1 MARSKLKST
10 KSWIL
15 SPAGYKLARGHM
27 MAARKSAPG
36 TGGIKLKR
44 RAKPGVKAAREVIK
58 LSRTTDLQIP
68 KDNFYDLVREI
79 GWDYKTDLRW
89 SETGKIALHEAS
101 EDFLTHIFEES
112 RRAMKHAKRKTLYK
126 KDVKFAR
133 KTLMGVRYEYF
144 E

>member
-36 TGGIKLKR
+36 VGGFKRKR

-58 LSRTTDLQIP
+58 LSRTTDLQIA
-68 KDNFYDLVREI
+68 KLRFYNLVREI

-89 SETGKIALHEAS
+89 SKLGVIALHEAA
-101 EDFLTHIFEES
+101 EDFLTHLFEES
-112 RRAMKHAKRKTLYK
+112 LRVAEHAKRETVLK

-133 KTLMGVRYEYF
+133 KTLMGFRSE
-144 E
+144 